1 MRRRP
6 SPSGLWLD
14 RALCVLLALLSF
26 AALIYGF
33 LAASPGI
40 VGGGAFGLAG
50 ALAAGMVL
58 CDSESLRRSR
68 ALRAARER
76 EWH

>member
-1 MRRRP
+1 MERRP
-6 SPSGLWLD
+6 SSSGLWLD
-14 RALCVLLALLSF
+14 RVLCALLALLSF

-33 LAASPGI
+33 LAARPGI

-50 ALAAGMVL
+50 AVAAGMVL

-76 EWH
+76 EWR